1 MFDIFVSDICELC
14 MFFFCFLFTIGGM
27 IQAECMTVAYLFMCF
42 STLSTWLVVMMTF
55 DRCVAVVKPFYHP
68 KWRSIRSTGFI
79 IGTIFIVCSLV
90 NIPYIFSSKVSFK
103 DIFLFLLVII
113 QTFRKFNI
121 WQDCQICIQKGTF
134 FWS

>member
-1 MFDIFVSDICELC
+1 MHG
-14 MFFFCFLFTIGGM
+14 FFCFLFTIGGM

-79 IGTIFIVCSLV
+79 IG
-90 NIPYIFSSKVSFK
+90 NYIHS
-103 DIFLFLLVII
+103 LFLRSTYPTSFL
-113 QTFRKFNI
+113 QR
-121 WQDCQICIQKGTF
+121 
-134 FWS
+134 